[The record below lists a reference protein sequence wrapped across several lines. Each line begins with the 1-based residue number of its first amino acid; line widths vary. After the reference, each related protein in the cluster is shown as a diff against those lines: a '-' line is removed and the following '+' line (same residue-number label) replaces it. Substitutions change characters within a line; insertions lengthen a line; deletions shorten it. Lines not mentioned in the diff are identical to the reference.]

1 MHALRM
7 PDQRLTRHLHGM
19 RQRAP
24 KVVGTVLHA
33 LRGLMPGIANISCQR
48 MRSCL
53 DLGQRVTA
61 RGTPV

>member
-7 PDQRLTRHLHGM
+7 PDQSLTRHLHGM

-24 KVVGTVLHA
+24 KVVGTVPHA
-33 LRGLMPGIANISCQR
+33 LRGLMPGIAHIPGQR

-53 DLGQRVTA
+53 DLGQRVAA
-61 RGTPV
+61 RGSPV

>member
-19 RQRAP
+19 RQRAAD
-24 KVVGTVLHA
+24 VVGTVLHA
-33 LRGLMPGIANISCQR
+33 LRGLMPGIAHISGQR

-53 DLGQRVTA
+53 DLGQRVA
-61 RGTPV
+61 ASGSRV